1 VTLVDL
7 VRMTRA
13 NLRLIFIVF
22 SMGLLAAFAWTL
34 TRPVIY
40 ASTASG
46 QIYVGS
52 SVTVGEMQ
60 ASMGLAQTK
69 ADVYSAYVGGSKVRE
84 KVAEALHISPGLVT
98 LSGSSN
104 VLTSQV
110 TVTAYAATP
119 EEAQALA
126 AQGVRSTAEV
136 ALETE
141 NETLPQ
147 GSSTQSIVRLDPLED
162 ASLPSAPFT
171 PNYTRNLAVGA
182 LVGILLGYVAAFVR
196 MNLDRKLRSVEEVEE
211 LIETPV
217 LAILPD
223 VKELDRKQGVG
234 VDRSHRGPAAEA
246 FRQLR
251 TNFRFIDVDNP
262 IRSVVIT
269 SANEGEG
276 KSTVAANLARV
287 LATAGQDTVL
297 IDADLRRPVVAGIY
311 GVDTQVGLA
320 QVLVGDLTADE
331 ALQESGIDHLKVM
344 SAGRVPH
351 NPSELLGSQRMQHL
365 LQELSRDHMVILDAP
380 PLLPVTDA
388 ALLAA
393 VADGAMVVFAVGH
406 TYKEQAR
413 LAKRRLEQT
422 GGRMLGVILNR
433 APMRGMGA
441 VVYGYGYGSYTSDY
455 ASNPP
460 DSEPTPKQGH
470 RKKQAM
476 AKMHAGVFGW
486 RRAKPVAAR
495 EK

>member
-1 VTLVDL
+1 MTLVDL

-84 KVAEALHISPGLVT
+84 SVAKALDISPGLVT

-110 TVTAYAATP
+110 TVTAYAGTP

-136 ALETE
+136 ALATE

-182 LVGILLGYVAAFVR
+182 LVGILLGYVAAFAR

-223 VKELDRKQGVG
+223 VKEPRPQAG
-234 VDRSHRGPAAEA
+234 HWRGPLPPRTSGRGFPPAAHQLPIHRR
-246 FRQLR
+246 RQ
-251 TNFRFIDVDNP
+251 
-262 IRSVVIT
+262 
-269 SANEGEG
+269 
-276 KSTVAANLARV
+276 
-287 LATAGQDTVL
+287 
-297 IDADLRRPVVAGIY
+297 
-311 GVDTQVGLA
+311 
-320 QVLVGDLTADE
+320 
-331 ALQESGIDHLKVM
+331 
-344 SAGRVPH
+344 PH
-351 NPSELLGSQRMQHL
+351 PQR
-365 LQELSRDHMVILDAP
+365 
-380 PLLPVTDA
+380 
-388 ALLAA
+388 
-393 VADGAMVVFAVGH
+393 GH
-406 TYKEQAR
+406 HQR
-413 LAKRRLEQT
+413 Q
-422 GGRMLGVILNR
+422 
-433 APMRGMGA
+433 RG
-441 VVYGYGYGSYTSDY
+441 
-455 ASNPP
+455 
-460 DSEPTPKQGH
+460 
-470 RKKQAM
+470 
-476 AKMHAGVFGW
+476 
-486 RRAKPVAAR
+486 
-495 EK
+495 